1 MSKCVKKIKAGKII
15 FAIFAAIGMYVVAS
29 LISQVIIG
37 RSMSEHECW
46 IHASSSYPSPLG
58 EYVAE
63 LVYESCG
70 NTNAVS
76 EVSLRRTS
84 NKSEATILL
93 SVKRNIQERGGVP
106 YPPAVTI
113 RWESAGKLVITA
125 PREDLPDYKS
135 EKTYGVAVSYAP
147 AS

>member
-1 MSKCVKKIKAGKII
+1 MSENVRIVKAGKILV
-15 FAIFAAIGMYVVAS
+15 AIFTAIGMYVVAS

-37 RSMSEHECW
+37 RPVSEHECW

-84 NKSEATILL
+84 NKSETIILM

-113 RWESAGKLVITA
+113 RWESAGELVIAA
-125 PREDLPDYKS
+125 PREDLPTQKS
-135 EKTYGVAVSYAP
+135 EKIYGVAVSYVP